1 MCQKTLLLNS
11 SYDLRSE
18 SIGPKS
24 LMFSFDKRSGSFG
37 KLLCELER
45 DVVEPN
51 DVTDEDTY
59 DERSVNAPIGEMV
72 DDDKKSPG
80 DIGVDDSLDELHY
93 LLS

>member
-1 MCQKTLLLNS
+1 
-11 SYDLRSE
+11 
-18 SIGPKS
+18 
-24 LMFSFDKRSGSFG
+24 
-37 KLLCELER
+37 R

-59 DERSVNAPIGEMV
+59 DERSGEMV
-72 DDDKKSPG
+72 DDDTKSPG